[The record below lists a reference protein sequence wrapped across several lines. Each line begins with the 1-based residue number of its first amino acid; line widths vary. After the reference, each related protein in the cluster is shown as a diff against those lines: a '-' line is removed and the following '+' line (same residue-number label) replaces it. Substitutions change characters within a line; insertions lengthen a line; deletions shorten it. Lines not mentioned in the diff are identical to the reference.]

1 MKNLFQNKSVST
13 RKKIN
18 RYFYSISSII
28 FLLAM
33 IPLFIFLKKNVYEII
48 ENGQALAEIKIKS
61 DFISLN
67 MSQEKF
73 DKLVFD
79 IDAAANKIEKKDYPK
94 NTNNIKNPFY

>member
-1 MKNLFQNKSVST
+1 MQNLFQNKSILT

-18 RYFYSISSII
+18 RYFYSMSIII

-33 IPLFIFLKKNVYEII
+33 IPLFVFLKKNVYEII
-48 ENGQALAEIKIKS
+48 ENGQVLAEIKIKS
-61 DFISLN
+61 DFVSLN

-79 IDAAANKIEKKDYPK
+79 IDTAVSKIEKKDGLK